1 MVISQKLKAQLKTVQ
16 CTGNSDPEK
25 VINLKIRVRNIVTR
39 LETMGMGAALT
50 HDSEFLSSVYCA
62 LPDRHKLRWL
72 EYPKAKSHWDTMLE
86 FLDKSYDMATHELAL
101 LSVYTKTDPEK
112 KNVKLAAVNASENGE
127 LNTSNDAVSDE
138 DEEVSRFRI
147 ARRRAKDACGICP
160 VCHQHHTW
168 LRRDG
173 FHWPSD
179 RMVQCKKFSDMNI
192 QQRAAAVESARG
204 CGRCTAWGH
213 QRKDCKMTSNN
224 CGADIGMVEPSVL
237 GTIPTCYMVVAMFTV
252 MLYQLG

>member
-1 MVISQKLKAQLKTVQ
+1 MDQLYGVTKLDEAWSILTKRFGNKMVISQKLKAQLKNVQ

-39 LETMGMGAALT
+39 LETMGIGAALT

-138 DEEVSRFRI
+138 DEEVNRFRI
-147 ARRRAKDACGICP
+147 AIGGE
-160 VCHQHHTW
+160 Q
-168 LRRDG
+168 
-173 FHWPSD
+173 
-179 RMVQCKKFSDMNI
+179 RMLVGY
-192 QQRAAAVESARG
+192 VLSA
-204 CGRCTAWGH
+204 
-213 QRKDCKMTSNN
+213 TSTT
-224 CGADIGMVEPSVL
+224 L
-237 GTIPTCYMVVAMFTV
+237 G
-252 MLYQLG
+252 